1 MRVVELLTDSGCS
14 HRAGSLHL
22 LLAQEK
28 PGELF
33 AGANREPGPSGV
45 QKVLTALPGS
55 QEILCTVKG
64 SIKRRWVRQQQRPKI
79 KVCRKV
85 I

>member
-1 MRVVELLTDSGCS
+1 MELLTDSGFS
-14 HRAGSLHL
+14 HRAGSLHF

-33 AGANREPGPSGV
+33 AGARLEPGPSGV

-55 QEILCTVKG
+55 QEILCTEGKVQQRG
-64 SIKRRWVRQQQRPKI
+64 AGFSQQQRPKI
-79 KVCRKV
+79 KVCHKV
-85 I
+85 L